1 MLKAISS
8 FASFLGDL
16 DFFYLCIFPD
26 EHVSLWENYIVSFVG
41 CRGIHSPTRTKNI
54 GDHGRGLSQPE
65 LMGRETWFKWLE
77 SSVNEMVRECR
88 IHDLVSV
95 LFINK
100 AMTTCMSP
108 YDQTIDYKPSCL
120 HCIFPFP
127 FMSHVSSTST
137 VNHQTHYQYY
147 DPHQNR

>member
-1 MLKAISS
+1 M
-8 FASFLGDL
+8 
-16 DFFYLCIFPD
+16 
-26 EHVSLWENYIVSFVG
+26 G

-54 GDHGRGLSQPE
+54 GEHGRGLSQPE

-88 IHDLVSV
+88 ILSV

-120 HCIFPFP
+120 TICYKLWSFLLHGIFPFP
-127 FMSHVSSTST
+127 LMSHVSSTST
-137 VNHQTHYQYY
+137 VNHLRLATSNMTCTRIDYLWT
-147 DPHQNR
+147 PPTFLTKTLF